1 MSANLNFA
9 LKLAFNTTPD
19 YLGKEETMTWKKKI
33 AIGIGV
39 GIVLAGTAYCYIMN
53 EKFEDTANTQSAYT
67 VNAMEL
73 IDAFQAADSTS
84 NATYSEK
91 ILTVNGRVSEVE
103 AADTTVNI
111 KFINENTGSYLIFD
125 FQATDV
131 ADAKVLQVGD
141 SVSIKGS
148 CSGSI
153 YSQLRKAY
161 MISFKRST
169 LLKKF

>member
-1 MSANLNFA
+1 MITNLNLA

-19 YLGKEETMTWKKKI
+19 YLGKEATMNWKKKI
-33 AIGIGV
+33 AIGLGV
-39 GIVLAGTAYCYIMN
+39 GIVLAGAAYWYIMN
-53 EKFEDTANTQSAYT
+53 EKFEDTASTESAYT
-67 VNAMEL
+67 VQAMEL
-73 IDAFQAADSTS
+73 IDAFQMADSTA

-91 ILTVNGRVSEVE
+91 ILTVNGRISEVE

-111 KFINENTGSYLIFD
+111 KFINANTGSYLIFD
-125 FQATDV
+125 FQASDV

-153 YSQLRKAY
+153 YSQLRKAH

-169 LLKKF
+169 LIKKF

>member
-1 MSANLNFA
+1 MNPGLNLI

-19 YLGKEETMTWKKKI
+19 NLGKEETMTWKKKI

-39 GIVLAGTAYCYIMN
+39 GIVLAGTAYWYIMN
-53 EKFEDTANTQSAYT
+53 EKFEDTATTESAYS
-67 VNAMEL
+67 VQAMEL
-73 IDAFQAADSTS
+73 IDAFQSGDSAA

-91 ILTVNGRVSEVE
+91 IVTVNGRISEVE

-111 KFINENTGSYLIFD
+111 KFINEHTGSYLIFD

-131 ADAKVLQVGD
+131 ANAKVLQVGD

-169 LLKKF
+169 LIKKF